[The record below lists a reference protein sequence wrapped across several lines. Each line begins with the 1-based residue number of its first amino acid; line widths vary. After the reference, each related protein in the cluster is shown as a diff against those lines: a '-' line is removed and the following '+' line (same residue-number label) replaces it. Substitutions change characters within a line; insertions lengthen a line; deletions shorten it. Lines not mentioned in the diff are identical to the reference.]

1 MNEEIQK
8 IVGTIAQ
15 FDSLN
20 DEQKKILIAKLE
32 NFTNLPEENLNEIEK
47 IFDREIEFQNKK
59 ITELQTKSVENN
71 SAIKNETTRIVPQLK
86 KLYADFKNFCE
97 NNLQKFV
104 TAAKNLNAD
113 FDGKIESIK
122 KSADTDEADAI
133 RASLQNSSA
142 GN

>member
-32 NFTNLPEENLNEIEK
+32 NFTNLSEENLDEIEK
-47 IFDREIEFQNKK
+47 IFDREIEFQSKK

-71 SAIKNETTRIVPQLK
+71 SAIKNETTRIVPQLR
-86 KLYADFKNFCE
+86 KLYTDFKNFCE

-104 TAAKNLNAD
+104 AAAKNLNTD

-133 RASLQNSSA
+133 RASLQNSKSS
-142 GN
+142 